1 MQLLSTTDPNE
12 AWADFYQSRT
22 DALRSL
28 PPALDLQ
35 AAIASTPLT
44 SGPNP
49 SGSAAIEGHLSSSS
63 DSTSHLTSLVE
74 KYGPVIIGLLAG
86 NVVIGAL
93 LCVVGLA
100 ICMRAVVKGGAKA
113 RSVSPSYAPV
123 QVKEEEARLAYT
135 GESGSYED

>member
-1 MQLLSTTDPNE
+1 MQLLSTTDPDE
-12 AWADFYQSRT
+12 AWTDFYQSRT
-22 DALRSL
+22 EALRSL

-35 AAIASTPLT
+35 AAISSTSLT
-44 SGPNP
+44 SGTNP

-63 DSTSHLTSLVE
+63 SSDSQLTSLVE
-74 KYGPVIIGLLAG
+74 KYGPIIIGLLAG
-86 NVVIGAL
+86 NVVIGAI

-100 ICMRAVVKGGAKA
+100 ICMRSVVKGGARA
-113 RSVSPSYAPV
+113 GNVRSSYAPV